1 MTLGRAGMTGALVF
15 VAKSG
20 QGTSTSGGKVADL
33 QMLNNRSQEDVSTS
47 RNNLCPDR
55 WDAVL
60 KTATLS
66 FRDERKRMKW
76 PRRRTP

>member
-1 MTLGRAGMTGALVF
+1 MTGALVF

-20 QGTSTSGGKVADL
+20 QGTSTPGGKVADR
-33 QMLNNRSQEDVSTS
+33 QMLNNRSQEDMSTS
-47 RNNLCPDR
+47 MNDLCPDR

-60 KTATLS
+60 KTAAVS
-66 FRDERKRMKW
+66 FSDERKRMEW